1 MVKKDNKP
9 DRHKFV
15 FFEYLRN
22 PATANIKNIF
32 IYWKIRH
39 VSFILDNIVSG
50 FKMIK
55 SSLE

>member
-50 FKMIK
+50 FK
-55 SSLE
+55 